1 MKWKM
6 GGLLGF
12 NKLPTKSH
20 KPVVCA
26 INEIKYAIV
35 LPVSNELPLLI
46 ASLLMIDGIS
56 LTLTH
61 KKDKIMNNFSKP
73 VLFALAFFASN
84 AFSAT
89 SVESLPSSIPN
100 AVDLF
105 QISCNGA
112 NNERMEFRVST
123 RSGPAVQ
130 ATIIGPN
137 KLLRTAV
144 PSGAS
149 SSSPNTVVLG
159 GKGSYVVAL
168 ERVAQAAKASDY
180 EYSYACYYKNARG
193 ALLRNS
199 ESIVRLQNNA
209 LSGIVAS
216 AAARSGGAS
225 ITTNGAPY
233 KKIIYRSNTPTGVYT
248 KIGVLESGKTVF
260 NDMSVSPGV
269 IYWYKVSAV
278 WSSPAFGSY
287 QINEQNPVTFS
298 TPVSVLVQ

>member
-1 MKWKM
+1 MINFLK
-6 GGLLGF
+6 
-12 NKLPTKSH
+12 PT
-20 KPVVCA
+20 
-26 INEIKYAIV
+26 
-35 LPVSNELPLLI
+35 
-46 ASLLMIDGIS
+46 
-56 LTLTH
+56 
-61 KKDKIMNNFSKP
+61 
-73 VLFALAFFASN
+73 LFVLAFFASN

-144 PSGAS
+144 PPGAS

-168 ERVAQAAKASDY
+168 ERVAPAAKASDY

-209 LSGIVAS
+209 LSGIVSS
-216 AAARSGGAS
+216 AETRSGGGGAS

-233 KKIIYRSNTPTGVYT
+233 KKIIYRSSTPTGAYA
-248 KIGVLESGKTVF
+248 KIGVLERGKTVF

-298 TPVSVLVQ
+298 TPVSVLVK